1 MQLRQLALTSFRN
14 LQTVE
19 LTLPEGLTAVIG
31 DNGQGKTNLLE
42 SIAFMALS
50 ESFRGAPPEALVA
63 YDADRAV
70 VRAVVAEDERVRSV
84 DAEIP
89 RQGRVRIQVNGRR
102 LGRSRDLLGV
112 LRVTVFSP
120 DDLALV
126 KGGPAGRRTL
136 LDELLV
142 GLAPANDALR
152 MEVERILKQR
162 GSLLR
167 QAGGRRTAE
176 IDASLDVWDV
186 RLAEAGERL
195 ADARSHLVDA
205 LAPVVAKAYASL
217 APGGGDVAIR
227 YVAPWREQG
236 LLAALTAGRL
246 DDLRRGTNGI
256 GPHRDDL
263 AVELS
268 GASARIHASQGEQ
281 RTLALAL
288 RLGGHRLLDE
298 RLGTPPLLLLDDVF
312 SELDPWRSAALL
324 RALPAGQAVLTTAAE
339 LPADAAP
346 QQVLHVRAG
355 TIR

>member
-142 GLAPANDALR
+142 ALR
-152 MEVERILKQR
+152 RARGVEDL
-162 GSLLR
+162 
-167 QAGGRRTAE
+167 
-176 IDASLDVWDV
+176 
-186 RLAEAGERL
+186 
-195 ADARSHLVDA
+195 
-205 LAPVVAKAYASL
+205 P
-217 APGGGDVAIR
+217 DVA
-227 YVAPWREQG
+227 
-236 LLAALTAGRL
+236 
-246 DDLRRGTNGI
+246 
-256 GPHRDDL
+256 
-263 AVELS
+263 
-268 GASARIHASQGEQ
+268 
-281 RTLALAL
+281 
-288 RLGGHRLLDE
+288 
-298 RLGTPPLLLLDDVF
+298 
-312 SELDPWRSAALL
+312 
-324 RALPAGQAVLTTAAE
+324 
-339 LPADAAP
+339 
-346 QQVLHVRAG
+346 
-355 TIR
+355 